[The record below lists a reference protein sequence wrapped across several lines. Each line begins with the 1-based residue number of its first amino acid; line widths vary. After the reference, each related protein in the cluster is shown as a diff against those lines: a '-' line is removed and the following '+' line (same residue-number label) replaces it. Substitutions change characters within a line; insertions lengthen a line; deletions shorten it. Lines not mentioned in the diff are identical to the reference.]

1 MSFDLY
7 GQENATAVLK
17 SHLRRGETRHAY
29 LFHGAP
35 GTGRRTMALRLA
47 MILNCQNP
55 PAPDACCGE
64 CRMCRLIAK
73 TEHPDLSVVST
84 DTPGE
89 ILKIDA
95 IRDLQRTLTLTPYEA
110 NWRIAIILRFEETNP
125 AAQNALLKTLEE
137 PPERVKLFLT
147 ASAPNAVLPT
157 ILSRCEPVRLRP
169 MRIDALIGAL
179 GTERD
184 ESGNA
189 PDPSLIERAA
199 HLSGGRVG
207 FAKQLI
213 GDPDRLET
221 YESGALDFLGLFA
234 LNTREKF
241 AFAAGFRETRRR
253 GELRA
258 LFQLWETVL
267 RDLMISAAGAS
278 ETDVPP
284 AFIGLKER
292 VHAETTG
299 KTPGFYRARLESLN
313 QAVANLNANVSPQL
327 TLENFLINL

>member
-7 GQENATAVLK
+7 GQDSAAAVLK
-17 SHLRRGETRHAY
+17 SHLRQGKTRHAY

-55 PAPDACCGE
+55 PAPDACCGA

-73 TEHPDLSVVST
+73 TEHPDLSVVAAE
-84 DTPGE
+84 TPGE

-110 NWRIAIILRFEETNP
+110 KWRIATILRFEEANP

-157 ILSRCEPVRLRP
+157 ILSRCEPIRLRP
-169 MRIDALIGAL
+169 MRIGALIETL
-179 GTERD
+179 KQERN
-184 ESGNA
+184 ETGNA
-189 PDPSLIERAA
+189 ADAGVVERAA

-207 FAKQLI
+207 FAKQLT
-213 GDPDRLET
+213 DDLERMEK
-221 YESGALDFLGLFA
+221 YEADALDFLGLFT

-241 AFAAGFRETRRR
+241 ALAAGFRETRRR

-278 ETDVPP
+278 ESGVPP
-284 AFIGLKER
+284 SFIALKER
-292 VHAETTG
+292 IRAEASG
-299 KTPGFYRARLESLN
+299 KDPGYYRERLENLN

>member
-7 GQENATAVLK
+7 GQDSAAAVLK
-17 SHLRRGETRHAY
+17 SHLRHGKTRHAY
-29 LFHGAP
+29 LFYGAP

-47 MILNCQNP
+47 MILNCQDP
-55 PAPDACCGE
+55 PAPDACCGA

-73 TEHPDLSVVST
+73 AEHPDLSVVAAEA
-84 DTPGE
+84 PGE

-110 NWRIAIILRFEETNP
+110 KWRIAIILRFEEANP

-137 PPERVKLFLT
+137 PPERVKLLLT

-169 MRIDALIGAL
+169 MRIGALIEAL
-179 GTERD
+179 KGERS
-184 ESGNA
+184 EGNA
-189 PDPSLIERAA
+189 AETAIIERAA

-207 FAKQLI
+207 FAKQLTE
-213 GDPDRLET
+213 DLERLEK
-221 YESGALDFLGLFA
+221 YEADALDFLGLFT

-241 AFAAGFRETRRR
+241 ALAAGFRETRRR

-278 ETDVPP
+278 ESSVPP
-284 AFIGLKER
+284 SFIALKER
-292 VHAETTG
+292 IRAEASG
-299 KTPGFYRARLESLN
+299 KDPAYYRERLENLN